1 LHVDDGF
8 GNPVWRGKSLSESGS
23 LRRTPHMGAG
33 LMTDHLSVVDHGAVR
48 VLTLAQPARRNALTP
63 AMLSALRAA
72 LPTAPA
78 SPDQPLRVVI
88 VEGADGV
95 FSAGFDLEA
104 LDEVERA
111 RGVDPITPAA
121 DAIAACP
128 VPVIAAVDGHCHGG
142 AVELCAACPIV
153 VAARGTR
160 FSVPAVRLGLVYP
173 AAGLRRFRRRL
184 GAAAE
189 RVLLT
194 GHAFSADDARA
205 WGLVHDVV
213 DDARAAARLLA
224 DTIAAAAPIAVA
236 GTLAALRAIDDGD
249 DDAIAAARVRAL
261 ASDDFREGL
270 LAWKQ
275 KRPPVFGGR

>member
-1 LHVDDGF
+1 MSTHI
-8 GNPVWRGKSLSESGS
+8 
-23 LRRTPHMGAG
+23 
-33 LMTDHLSVVDHGAVR
+33 SVVDHGPIR
-48 VLTLAQPARRNALTP
+48 VVTFSHPARRNALRP
-63 AMLSALRAA
+63 SMLAALQQS

-78 SPDQPLRVVI
+78 SPTQPIRVVI
-88 VEGADGV
+88 LEGEGGV

-104 LDEVERA
+104 LDDAERA
-111 RGVDPITPAA
+111 RGIDPITPAA
-121 DAIAACP
+121 DAIAGCP
-128 VPVIAAVDGHCHGG
+128 VPVLAAIDGHCHGG
-142 AVELCAACPIV
+142 AVELCAACPIA
-153 VAARGTR
+153 VAARSTR

-173 AAGLRRFRRRL
+173 ASGLARLRRRL

-194 GHAFSADDARA
+194 GAVFSADDARA

-213 DDARAAARLLA
+213 DDARAAARALA
-224 DTIAAAAPIAVA
+224 DAIAAAAPIAVA
-236 GTLAALRAIDDGD
+236 GTLAALRAV
-249 DDAIAAARVRAL
+249 DAEDHDAVGAARTLAL

>member
-1 LHVDDGF
+1 M
-8 GNPVWRGKSLSESGS
+8 S
-23 LRRTPHMGAG
+23 
-33 LMTDHLSVVDHGAVR
+33 DHLSVVDQGAVR
-48 VLTLAQPARRNALTP
+48 ILTLTQPARRNALTP
-63 AMLSALRAA
+63 SMLTALQGA
-72 LPTAPA
+72 LPTAAA
-78 SPDQPLRVVI
+78 SPAQPIRAVI
-88 VEGADGV
+88 VEGSGGV
-95 FSAGFDLEA
+95 FSAGFDLGA
-104 LDEVERA
+104 LDDGERA

-153 VAARGTR
+153 IAQRQTR
-160 FSVPAVRLGLVYP
+160 LSVPAVRLGLVYP
-173 AAGLRRFRRRL
+173 AAGLARFRRRL

-194 GHAFSADDARA
+194 GAPFSADDARA

-213 DDARAAARLLA
+213 DDARAVARQLA
-224 DTIAAAAPIAVA
+224 DSIAQAAPLAVA
-236 GTLAALRAIDDGD
+236 GTLSALRAVDAGD
-249 DDAIAAARVRAL
+249 DDAVSAARARAL